1 MLRINLNNYEAWF
14 LDYVEGRLAPE
25 DQEELQAFL
34 AVYPNKRQELELF
47 EGISLS
53 AGEDITFSQK
63 NMLKKDINEGE
74 SINEKNF
81 DEYCLGYLEGE
92 LSLPKMME
100 YQEYL
105 AEHPEKKREEDLFRM
120 TFLKPDYAVTLP
132 GKHLLKKNKTMPMV
146 RRVLAIGMAIAA
158 GLTIYF
164 SLLNIPD
171 ISGPANQSG
180 QEIAQQVQTPPN
192 GETEDRQNNPEPV
205 DEKQDTNNT
214 QNTESTPDANVER
227 PAQEENQQPERKSIK
242 NKRPVQSLGT
252 NLIAMNN
259 NPAGDAAGL
268 ETVETG
274 VRKVNPRTLT
284 AIEHQ
289 SMVEARPI
297 ASREQKPVEKVRS
310 QSIQEKYVT
319 LREVALT
326 KVEKRIPAQARELA
340 AKDDRSL
347 IDVAG
352 AGINGLNNLLG
363 KPVAVEREIDREGNL
378 RSLAI
383 NTKTFGFYTT
393 RNKEE

>member
-81 DEYCLGYLEGE
+81 DEYCLGYLEGG

-227 PAQEENQQPERKSIK
+227 PAQKENQQPERKSIK

-340 AKDDRSL
+340 
-347 IDVAG
+347 
-352 AGINGLNNLLG
+352 
-363 KPVAVEREIDREGNL
+363 
-378 RSLAI
+378 
-383 NTKTFGFYTT
+383 
-393 RNKEE
+393 